1 MNRKKALSVWV
12 TVLVIF
18 LASTVLILI
27 SRKEQADTNEKTT
40 ARTVFEIVS
49 VLETETT
56 AQSIA
61 ATESESHPAMAVA
74 ATDSTP
80 SAAGNRE
87 QPKSQ
92 YAYASSYP
100 NVTPAIAANAEPGNY
115 LLCVSRSYSLPAG
128 YSANVNTATCVSGS
142 SILMEVTAAAQYRK
156 MYEAALKDGAT
167 LTPYSGYRTTSRQK
181 NNFDNKIAA
190 YVNSG
195 YSRVQAIN
203 LASQWI
209 LPPGCSEHEAGL
221 AMDIVCAS
229 EWFKDTKEFRWLMDH
244 GWEYGFILR
253 YPEDKTEITQIHY
266 EPWHWRYVGVDAAK
280 EIMARKICLEEYLG
294 LV

>member
-1 MNRKKALSVWV
+1 MERKRTLSVLLA
-12 TVLVIF
+12 VLVIF
-18 LASTVLILI
+18 LASTVLIVT
-27 SRKEQADTNEKTT
+27 SRKETT
-40 ARTVFEIVS
+40 GTS
-49 VLETETT
+49 TETT
-56 AQSIA
+56 AGTMP
-61 ATESESHPAMAVA
+61 ATTVPVFEIETTTEAENTVMPATTITAMSSASRSVESENS
-74 ATDSTP
+74 
-80 SAAGNRE
+80 

-100 NVTPAIAANAEPGNY
+100 NVTPAIAANAVPGNY

-128 YSANVNTATCVSGS
+128 YSANVTTATCAPGS
-142 SILMEVTAAAQYRK
+142 SIRMEATAATQYRK
-156 MYEAALKDGAT
+156 MYDEALKDGAT
-167 LTPYSGYRTTSRQK
+167 LTPHSGYRATSHQK
-181 NNFDNKIAA
+181 NNFDNKIAS
-190 YVNSG
+190 YVNRG
-195 YSRVQAIN
+195 YSRAQAIN

-221 AMDIVCAS
+221 AMDIVCADN
-229 EWFKDTKEFRWLMDH
+229 WFKGTKEFRWLMEH

-294 LV
+294 LA